1 MEIDIVAVVS
11 AEGIDLKRRGRLFWG
26 SCPFHAEKKPSF
38 SVNPDRGRY
47 NCYGCGARGDAIDF
61 IRELKKLSFAD
72 AKRYLSV
79 GGTHPKAGRQ
89 NRSLRSFRRWKR
101 AYKGYLVDLYR
112 TLTARVR
119 RIRSF
124 RTMANKAYLYH
135 ALSLVERRLDIIE
148 NGPEEAVRELY
159 NWLRKGDYRDR
170 KRLSTGLP
178 HHVNRGHSG

>member
-11 AEGIDLKRRGRLFWG
+11 AEGVDLKRRGRLFWG
-26 SCPFHAEKKPSF
+26 HCPFHTEKKPSF
-38 SVNPDRGRY
+38 SVNPDRARFI
-47 NCYGCGARGDAIDF
+47 CYGCGARGDAIDF

-72 AKRYLSV
+72 AKRYLNV
-79 GGTHPKAGRQ
+79 GGSSRKTARQ
-89 NRSLRSFRRWKR
+89 NRSLRAFERWKR

-112 TLTARVR
+112 TLTARIR

-124 RTMANKAYLYH
+124 RMMVNKAYLYH

-148 NGPEEAVRELY
+148 NGPEENVRELY
-159 NWLRKGDYRDR
+159 NRLRKGDHRDR

-178 HHVNRGHSG
+178 RHVTRSHSG